1 MTPFGAL
8 LRYFREERGLTQLEM
23 ARQLAVDSKYISL
36 IETGRRRPPSS
47 DLMSALYVVLRLTE
61 DQQSQLQSAAQN
73 SSYVIRVPRGVSPL
87 GLQLVHRLV
96 RSLGGLR
103 PDQISAIQA
112 LIEGGHSNMS

>member
-8 LRYFREERGLTQLEM
+8 LRYYREERGLSQFEM
-23 ARQLAVDSKYISL
+23 ARQLSVDSKYISS

-47 DLMSALYVVLRLTE
+47 ELMSALYATLRLTE
-61 DQQSQLQSAAQN
+61 DQQSQLKMAAQN
-73 SSYVIRVPRGVSPL
+73 SSYVIRIPRSISPI

-96 RSLGGLR
+96 RCLEGLR

-112 LIEGGHSNMS
+112 FIEEGQSDS